1 MLVPQLQISFLLHI
15 HEFFFVGLS
24 IFAIKRSEGLLMSI
38 GAKHISSHCL
48 DIVSL
53 SVLKASVALSY
64 PYLEVTA
71 LSGVQSRFFSLPFSP
86 SVATVRCM
94 LSVNKGSEQF

>member
-1 MLVPQLQISFLLHI
+1 
-15 HEFFFVGLS
+15 
-24 IFAIKRSEGLLMSI
+24 MSI
-38 GAKHISSHCL
+38 GAEHISSHCL

-71 LSGVQSRFFSLPFSP
+71 LSGVRSRFFPPAFLSLC
-86 SVATVRCM
+86 VATVRCM
-94 LSVNKGSEQF
+94 LSVNKGSEEFRFFPICESRTL

>member
-1 MLVPQLQISFLLHI
+1 
-15 HEFFFVGLS
+15 
-24 IFAIKRSEGLLMSI
+24 MSI

-71 LSGVQSRFFSLPFSP
+71 LSGVQSRFFFPLPFSL
-86 SVATVRCM
+86 SVASVRCM
-94 LSVNKGSEQF
+94 LSVNKGSEQFRFFPIRELRALQGQTFYAYSEEAELGKA